1 MFTLKVSL
9 LVPFVLYLSCLI
21 CIAVFRPYN
30 EGYNNVG
37 QVSNMAVSLTIL
49 IIYMCYQYLGSTY
62 RHSSPAALGL
72 PIFIM
77 ILLTIVVIYN
87 TAIMVY

>member
-1 MFTLKVSL
+1 
-9 LVPFVLYLSCLI
+9 
-21 CIAVFRPYN
+21 
-30 EGYNNVG
+30 
-37 QVSNMAVSLTIL
+37 MAVSLTIL

-62 RHSSPAALGL
+62 RHSIPAALGM